1 MTLASFQ
8 LRTLVDVRRRG
19 YSGETS
25 LSQGEVASL
34 LSLPGLVWRQLPWT
48 GTAAQVPTRQGP
60 LRFDRK
66 PFIAKCH
73 SLGLRVDFWVVDDR
87 NEAARLLE
95 LGADGIMTNDPA
107 AIRPLFA

>member
-1 MTLASFQ
+1 MNA
-8 LRTLVDVRRRG
+8 RTIAP
-19 YSGETS
+19 ENP
-25 LSQGEVASL
+25 Q
-34 LSLPGLVWRQLPWT
+34 
-48 GTAAQVPTRQGP
+48 AAP

-73 SLGLRVDFWVVDDR
+73 SVGLRVDYWVVDDR
-87 NEAARLLE
+87 AEAARLLE